1 MEGLTSEQIE
11 GDPSIKQTN
20 VLIGSAKAILNK
32 QKKWNTKAEKELEKI
47 MKKTHQLFC
56 DAYFEKYGVTI
67 LQEIQGF
74 TFIKK

>member
-1 MEGLTSEQIE
+1 MKGLTSEQIE

-20 VLIGSAKAILNK
+20 VIIGDAKSIIKK

-47 MKKTHQLFC
+47 MKKTHQLFY
-56 DAYFEKYGVTI
+56 DGYFEKYGVTI